1 MPCAAL
7 LRLCAVAKGY
17 VVLPLLRCL
26 CAAYSKYSG
35 RNGSK
40 TKLEILLLQSAH
52 ADWMEV
58 YYIKSD
64 FDLAVS
70 WKVSVLDP

>member
-1 MPCAAL
+1 MPCATFL
-7 LRLCAVAKGY
+7 FLCAVAKGY
-17 VVLPLLRCL
+17 IVLPLLRCPY
-26 CAAYSKYSG
+26 AAYSRYSG

-40 TKLEILLLQSAH
+40 TKLEILLLQA
-52 ADWMEV
+52 ARANWMEV
-58 YYIKSD
+58 YYIKSY

>member
-17 VVLPLLRCL
+17 VVRCL

-40 TKLEILLLQSAH
+40 TKLEILLLQSAR